1 MTGGRYTRAEIASQP
16 DCWAQAAS
24 WVEDQPAG
32 LPQAGDVTLA
42 IGCGTSLYV
51 AQAYAGLRE
60 DAGQGRTDAL
70 PASEVDRRILL
81 ARGYDTVLAISRSGT
96 TTEVRSVLSTAPAAV
111 TALAITAVPDSPI
124 AQAVPAPVVLD
135 FADERSVVQTRF
147 ATSVVALLRRA
158 VGADVG
164 PVIADGRQAL
174 TADLPPLF
182 GSGGGAAHV
191 VFLARGWAI
200 GLAAEAALK
209 CRESAGA
216 HSESYPALEYRH
228 GPISI
233 AGPQT
238 LVWALSPIGADLV
251 ADIEATGATVEQGRL
266 DPLAELVRAQRWAVA
281 AADRAGLDADLP
293 RHLAR
298 SVVLAGGQP

>member
-1 MTGGRYTRAEIASQP
+1 MTGARYTRAEIASQP
-16 DCWAQAAS
+16 DCWAQAAARAD
-24 WVEDQPAG
+24 ELPAG
-32 LPQAGDVTLA
+32 LPRAGDAALV

-60 DAGQGRTDAL
+60 AAGQGRTDAR
-70 PASEVDRRILL
+70 PASEVDRQVLS
-81 ARGYDTVLAISRSGT
+81 AGYDTVLAISRSGT
-96 TTEVRSVLSTAPAAV
+96 TTEVRSVLSMAPEGL
-111 TALAITAVPDSPI
+111 TALAITAVSDSPI

-147 ATSVVALLRRA
+147 ATSVVALLRRST
-158 VGADVG
+158 GADLG

-174 TADLPPLF
+174 TGELPPLLD
-182 GSGGGAAHV
+182 SAGGPAHV

-216 HSESYPALEYRH
+216 HSEAYPAREYRH

-238 LVWALSPIGADLV
+238 LVWALSPIGFDLV
-251 ADIEATGATVEQGRL
+251 TDIEATGATVEQGRL

-293 RHLAR
+293 RHLTR
-298 SVVLAGGQP
+298 SVVLAGERP

>member
-1 MTGGRYTRAEIASQP
+1 MTGGRYIRAEIASQP
-16 DCWAQAAS
+16 DCWAQAARRA
-24 WVEDQPAG
+24 EDQPAG
-32 LPQAGDVTLA
+32 LPRAGDVALV

-51 AQAYAGLRE
+51 ARAYAGLRE
-60 DAGQGRTDAL
+60 AAGQGRTDAL
-70 PASEVDRRILL
+70 PASEVDRQILF

-96 TTEVRSVLSTAPAAV
+96 TTEVRSVLSLTPDGV
-111 TALAITAVPDSPI
+111 PKRAITAVPDSPI
-124 AQAVPAPVVLD
+124 ARAVPAPVVLE

-147 ATSVVALLRRA
+147 ATSVVALLRWA

-164 PVIADGRQAL
+164 RVIADGRQAL
-174 TADLPPLF
+174 TSYLPPLLDF
-182 GSGGGAAHV
+182 GGGAAHV
-191 VFLARGWAI
+191 VFLARGWAV

-266 DPLAELVRAQRWAVA
+266 DPLAELVRVQRWAVA
-281 AADRAGLDADLP
+281 AADQAGLDADLP
-293 RHLAR
+293 RHLTR
-298 SVVLAGGQP
+298 SVVLAGGRA